1 MPTTAIID
9 ALTISEDTRRWLL
22 AEGLFD
28 DDILREAV
36 AADVD
41 GLPKGEQIKLRLEFP
56 NLSPVAASPA
66 PAGGIKAAVRD
77 RAVTAGEVID
87 RLAAGDFS
95 IEVVEMASE
104 VGLAEVVIDS
114 AGRVDAEAS
123 KSYQTH
129 RGPRPALWR
138 DMAIVRLDEYLRLQA
153 VTISPT
159 TGRALVEGA
168 DEVTGVPWATL
179 RVRTAARV
187 LWAAEDG
194 LLRGLTD
201 EAVFRDFLNAGPL
214 SERCEKRRLAQGV
227 DLAPYIHA
235 VAGLDRRAAVEP
247 SSVTATSPHTAL
259 YQLLL
264 GAFSADEL
272 RRFLRMH
279 FGAPFEACL
288 PGATVSHAKLVSDAC
303 DGLRSHGYITRE
315 LFRDL
320 RQERPRKAA
329 DINLVARICGCE

>member
-1 MPTTAIID
+1 MTTTILATLAIAD
-9 ALTISEDTRRWLL
+9 ETRRWLGD
-22 AEGLFD
+22 EGLFD
-28 DDILREAV
+28 DSILREAV
-36 AADVD
+36 AADIA
-41 GLPKGEQIKLRLEFP
+41 GLPKGEQIKLRRGFP
-56 NLSPVAASPA
+56 NLSPAVASPA

-77 RAVTAGEVID
+77 RAVTAGEIID
-87 RLAAGDFS
+87 RLAANDFS
-95 IEVVEMASE
+95 IEVVEMAAE
-104 VGLAEVVIDS
+104 VGLTEVVIDS
-114 AGRVDAEAS
+114 AGRVNAEAS
-123 KSYQTH
+123 KSFRAH

-138 DMAIVRLDEYLRLQA
+138 DMAIVRLDEYLRLQS
-153 VTISPT
+153 VKISPT
-159 TGRALVEGA
+159 TGRALVEGS
-168 DEVTGVPWATL
+168 DEATGVPWATL
-179 RVRTAARV
+179 GVRTAARV

-194 LLRGLTD
+194 LLRGHTD
-201 EAVFRDFLNAGPL
+201 EAVYRDFLNAGSL

-235 VAGLDRRAAVEP
+235 VAGLDRRAAAEP
-247 SSVTATSPHTAL
+247 SSVTTTSPHTAL

-279 FGAPFEACL
+279 FGAPFEAGL

-303 DGLRSHGYITRE
+303 DRLRSHGYITRE
-315 LFRDL
+315 LFRDI